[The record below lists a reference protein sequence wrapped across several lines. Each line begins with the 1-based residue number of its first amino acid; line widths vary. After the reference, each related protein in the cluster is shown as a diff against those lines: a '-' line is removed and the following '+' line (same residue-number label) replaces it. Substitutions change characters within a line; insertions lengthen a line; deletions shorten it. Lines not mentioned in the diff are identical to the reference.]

1 MNKQRHRLVF
11 NPRRGQIMAV
21 AESASCVGGAAKS
34 SSIGLALSLVMVFS
48 AGTQAQI
55 VADPNAPGHQRPT
68 VHSAPNGVPLVNIQT
83 PTPAGVSRNTYRQF
97 DVQSN
102 GAILNN
108 SRTQVQTQLGGW
120 VQGNPWLATGS
131 ARIIVNEVNS
141 SHPSLLQ
148 GHVEVAGERA
158 QVIIANPSGIQ
169 VQGGGFINAS
179 RATLTTGRPLWNHGD
194 LEGFRVQGGTIR
206 IDGAGLDASSTDYT
220 AILARAVEVNAGIW
234 AKELTVV
241 TGANDI
247 ADGRVEPLPSQ
258 ATGAVPTYALDVAE
272 LGGMYAGKI
281 HLIGTEVGLG
291 VNLRGVV
298 GATSGDVVIDASGK
312 LYQRGTLQASGSV
325 RVQASEAIHN
335 SGDVYSGADLSMSTT
350 QALTNSGRIDAASH
364 LLLQAASMDNQA
376 GARMAATADV
386 EVRAEGPLS
395 NQGEMVTAG
404 QLLVRADA
412 LDNANGQLQGRR
424 LDIDVRSLNNQ
435 QGSLWQ
441 TGTQAIQ
448 LTLGDLDNTQGR
460 IGSNQPQDGG
470 APTGGGPGSGGGSG
484 APAGGG
490 ASGGGSAAPGGS
502 TGSGSAVPELAPGLV
517 QVSGPTLNRDG
528 VVAAEGLI
536 GASVQGM
543 LNNTHGS
550 VYVNR
555 LDLRGAALDNTG
567 GYIGARQAELNVD
580 ALSNTDGAIEAQKL
594 LLTTARLDNT
604 RGLLS
609 ASQEVQ
615 IVATE
620 RLNNAQGDIQSLQGD
635 VQIGAGQLLNAGRV
649 RSATDLTLLV
659 DGELV
664 NTGVLAAE
672 GDATITAGSLASSG
686 ALAAGLHADGQLA
699 SEGDLKVTT
708 TQTLQA
714 GGLNLAAGALSMT
727 GSALDLANS
736 RTGARSQYLRATA
749 GNVDTRG
756 ATVVAADLLSMDA
769 NSTPTQTLNNAGGSL
784 SASQVR
790 LQVANLDNT
799 QGQISHTGTGELLIT
814 TPGRLENASGTIT
827 AVGTMT
833 LQAQDLGNAG
843 GRVVGGADV
852 SVRSA
857 TLDNTVGGTVHA
869 SGDLLLRTGQLNNN
883 GGTLQ
888 ALGHVTAQGEGQSST
903 LLNREGLI
911 RAGGTTDLSGQH
923 IDNSQTRGDQQ
934 GIEGLNVSLS
944 AATVLNQGGS
954 VVASQDL
961 TVTSTGNINNAQ
973 GQLSA
978 GRTLSLLDPAALAGG
993 TASLNI
999 NNTAGTLVADELVR
1013 VRAASVGLDGQI
1025 LSRQDIDLQLV
1036 GHHTVAEGASVVA
1049 NRHLTFKVNNGDL
1062 TNNGN
1067 LRAGKKL
1074 EVDARH
1080 ITNNATG
1087 VIGAEIVR
1095 LRALE
1100 NLVNRGLIDGV
1111 DTDVRARNLTN
1122 TATGRIY
1129 GEGVRVQSIND
1140 LTNEGNAVIAAHDT
1154 LQLGVG
1160 GTLTNRDGATLL
1172 SLGELAVG
1180 GALDADGEA
1189 TGAAQ
1194 AIHNRSA
1201 LIESAGDMRL
1211 SAGQLNNLNDQ
1222 LAYQVVPGEST
1233 SRTDYY
1239 TPIGYVGSEDVAW
1252 TAPTKVIMTNT
1263 GNTVILYSPYR
1274 LLVLPKT
1281 SAYAHP
1287 SYQAY
1292 YSGPEPFVPEHLWYT
1307 QGAGGDRNSRRIGD
1321 AFGYDR
1327 HSPVWQQFGLTA
1339 PAWDAPGER
1348 PQPRERINETLPPDP
1363 EATAA
1368 WMAAAAPWQEL
1379 QNRIDAFRAVV
1390 ESELLTFD
1398 MYRTYTETS
1407 HAAQVTASK
1416 PAGILSG
1423 GKLELHVGGTTL
1435 NQDSSIVAGGN
1446 INLHGGSVVNRSTEV
1461 SAPTQRTGTMNN
1473 WAVIGQDCDFGFGC
1487 DPVYGWASAPYAET
1501 VSRNVALGAVRFE
1514 QGVSP
1519 QAPSVQPGTFTPG
1532 STQAQAQATGAVSQ
1546 APGGVPNAGPGA
1558 PLPGMASPPPL
1569 HDGAPDP
1576 VRIGAPNLTL
1586 PSSSLFQLHP
1596 GNTSGY
1602 LVETDPRFADRR
1614 QWLSSD
1620 YMLAALA
1627 VDPTTAQKRL
1637 GDGYYEQRLVREQ
1650 VASLTGHRYL
1660 GDYTSDEH
1668 QYLALMNAGATFA
1681 QAHQLRPGIALS
1693 AAQVAA
1699 LTSDIVWLVE
1709 RSVTLPD
1716 GTTTLALVPQLYV
1729 RPQTGD
1735 LQPSGA
1741 LLAGKNVSLQ
1751 LSGDL
1756 INASG
1761 TIAGRQV
1768 TQITAANV
1776 HNLGGLIT
1784 SGQVSAV
1791 SAAQDIRNIG
1801 GAIGAQDALVLDA
1814 GRDLLVQ
1821 TTTAQGRGQAGAGT
1835 YSSQGIDRVAALYV
1849 SNPNGL
1855 LLASAGRDI
1864 NLTAA
1869 LVQSEGSVQ
1878 LQAGRDISLDTV
1890 QTRTDIAVQRDDRN
1904 HAGVR
1909 QSEEIGT
1916 RISSEGGTSLIA
1928 GQDIQARAAQVQA
1941 QGHLALQA
1949 GRDVNIE
1956 AGRQSLATDNASF
1969 AQGKGFLS
1977 SGSTEVREHRSES
1990 HAVAS
1995 NLGGEQVAIR
2005 SGQDTTVQ
2013 GSNVIGD
2020 HGLAVQAGRDLNIA
2034 AAQTSRRESRFEE
2047 NKSSGL
2053 FMSDGG
2059 INIGSQQHSTDL
2071 AIQST
2076 GATGSTVGAITGD
2089 VNLAAGQNY
2098 RQVGSDVLAPGG
2110 DINVQ
2115 AQSIEIKEARTTE
2128 QSRYEEKFKQS
2139 GLSIG
2144 AGGMIAAMQ
2153 GMTQTLE
2160 AIDDTS
2166 DNRTKALGA
2175 AAAALQVK
2183 SAADGVQDA
2192 LAKGAT
2198 PTEAALSINISIGS
2212 SSSHSTSQS
2221 QSDSAQG
2228 STVQAGGDVNL
2239 VASARSVRPE
2249 PVEGLSPGDIL
2260 IRGSKVSAGGTA
2272 RLSADGDIDLVSAQN
2287 TAEQSHQSSSKSGSV
2302 GIGIGANGISF
2313 NASASKSKGK
2323 GDGEE
2328 TTHTNTRIEAGERVL
2343 IESGANTTLQGA
2355 VVAAPQVQALVGG
2368 DLKIESVQD
2377 KATYQESSQSS
2388 GFSVSVCIP
2397 PICYGASSASV
2408 SAGSTKIDS
2417 NYESVNEQSAIR
2429 AGDGGFQ
2436 VQVDGATELIGG
2448 AITSTQ
2454 AAVDANANSLTTGTL
2469 ISMDVQN
2476 TAHTHAES
2484 SGVTLSTDMLN
2495 QGKYGAAKAVIGNA
2509 LNNANESGNS
2519 SGETL
2524 ATVSGANIT
2533 ITDESAQQAMT
2544 GQSAEEAVASL
2555 NRDSNVAH
2563 TAAQRQDAQAM
2574 KQSVETERAIKED
2587 LIKAVTAF
2595 TDEAYRSRMQKEPT
2609 LLKVECPAGQDCTAN
2624 PELLIRT
2631 PVTKEDVASAG
2642 PKSIIAVNGI
2652 LNDQKRGAELAF
2664 QNTEPVFNEITQQRE
2679 KPSVLYLM
2687 HIEPA
2692 HNSISEL
2699 LGVAYEKII
2708 ASADYGLANFLGYT
2722 NAQVLHA
2729 DLIES
2734 RGGAE
2739 TVSLGH
2745 SRGTLVQEG
2754 AFTILANRPDSDG
2767 NTYTNPNLSVR
2778 GVGGAADAEMYSEK
2792 ASKVLG
2798 PDGDKSQ
2805 ITYNYFSNDPVATSN
2820 LSGGNPGMWTLN
2832 DLWQVFNT
2840 NNSMHSCYGTGA
2852 AGCTQVEIPMPGGPQ
2867 GTPEGN
2873 AKLIEYVG
2881 GKRKGTKET
2890 SSKIGGAE

>member
-11 NPRRGQIMAV
+11 NARRGQIMAV
-21 AESASCVGGAAKS
+21 AESASCVGGGAKT
-34 SSIGLALSLVMVFS
+34 SSIGLALALTLSLVLVFS
-48 AGTQAQI
+48 ASTQAQI
-55 VADPNAPGHQRPT
+55 IADPNAPGHQRPT

-108 SRTQVQTQLGGW
+108 SRTQAQTQLGGW
-120 VQGNPWLATGS
+120 VQGNPWLAAGS

-169 VQGGGFINAS
+169 VQGSGFINAS
-179 RATLTTGRPLWNHGD
+179 RATLTTGRPVWSNGD

-206 IDGAGLDASSTDYT
+206 IHGAGLDASSTDYT

-241 TGANDI
+241 TGANEI
-247 ADGRVEPLPSQ
+247 AAGRVEAIPSH

-291 VNLRGVV
+291 VNLRGVL
-298 GATSGDVVIDASGK
+298 GATSGDVVVDASGK
-312 LYQRGTLQASGSV
+312 LYQQGTMQASGSV
-325 RVQASEAIHN
+325 RVQTSEAIHN
-335 SGDVYSGADLSMSTT
+335 SGDVYSGADLSMATT
-350 QALTNSGRIDAASH
+350 QALTNEGRMDAAGH
-364 LLLQAASMDNQA
+364 LQLQAASLDNQA
-376 GARMAATADV
+376 HGHIAANADFQLRV
-386 EVRAEGPLS
+386 EGPLT
-395 NQGEMVTAG
+395 NQGEMVSGG
-404 QLLVRADA
+404 QLLLRADT
-412 LDNANGQLQGRR
+412 LDNAHGQLQGRR

-435 QGSLWQ
+435 QGNLWQ
-441 TGTQAIQ
+441 TGTQA
-448 LTLGDLDNTQGR
+448 LHLKLGELDNTQGR
-460 IGSNQPQDGG
+460 IGSSQPLDGG
-470 APTGGGPGSGGGSG
+470 APTGGGTGSGGGSG
-484 APAGGG
+484 APASGG

-502 TGSGSAVPELAPGLV
+502 TGAGSAVPELAPGLV
-517 QVSGPTLNRDG
+517 QVSGPMLNREG

-536 GASVQGM
+536 GASVQGL
-543 LNNTHGS
+543 LNNHHGS
-550 VYVNR
+550 LYVDR

-567 GYIGARQAELNVD
+567 GYIGARLAELNVD
-580 ALSNTDGAIEAQKL
+580 TVSNSDGAIEAQKL
-594 LLTTARLDNT
+594 QLNTARLDNT

-635 VQIGAGQLLNAGRV
+635 VQIGTGQLLNAGRV
-649 RSATDLTLLV
+649 RSAADLTLLV
-659 DGELV
+659 DGEMV
-664 NTGVLAAE
+664 NTGVVAAE

-699 SEGDLKVTT
+699 SKGDLKVTT
-708 TQTLQA
+708 MQTLQA
-714 GGLNLAAGALSMT
+714 SGLNLAAGALSLT

-736 RTGARSQYLRATA
+736 RTGARSQHLRATA

-756 ATVVAADLLSMDA
+756 ATVVAADLLSVDA
-769 NSTPTQTLNNAGGSL
+769 NTTQTQTLNNAGGTL

-799 QGQISHTGTGELLIT
+799 QGLISHTGTGEMLIT
-814 TPGRLENASGTIT
+814 TPGRLENANGTIT
-827 AVGTMT
+827 AVGNMA
-833 LQAQDLGNAG
+833 LQAQDLRNAG
-843 GRVVGGADV
+843 GQVVGGADV
-852 SVRSA
+852 TVRSV
-857 TLDNTVGGTVHA
+857 TIDNTASGTVQA

-888 ALGHVTAQGEGQSST
+888 ALGHLTAQGEGQSST

-911 RAGGTTDLSGQH
+911 RAGGTTDLSAQH
-923 IDNSQTRGDQQ
+923 IDNSQTRGNQQ
-934 GIEGLNVSLS
+934 GVEGLNVNLS

-954 VVASQDL
+954 VVASRYL

-973 GQLSA
+973 GQMSA
-978 GRTLSLLDPAALAGG
+978 GRTLSLLDPAASAGG

-999 NNTAGTLVADELVR
+999 TNTAGTLVADELVR
-1013 VRAASVGLDGQI
+1013 VRAASLGLDGHI

-1087 VIGAEIVR
+1087 VISAETVR

-1222 LAYQVVPGEST
+1222 LAYKVVPGEST

-1239 TPIGYVGSEDVAW
+1239 TPVGYVGSEDVAW
-1252 TAPTKVIMTNT
+1252 TAPTKVIMTST
-1263 GNTVILYSPYR
+1263 GNTVILYTPYR

-1307 QGAGGDRNSRRIGD
+1307 QGAGGDRNSRRVAD

-1363 EATAA
+1363 EATAV
-1368 WMAAAAPWQEL
+1368 WLAAAAPWQEL

-1398 MYRTYTETS
+1398 LYRSYTETPQT
-1407 HAAQVTASK
+1407 AQVTSSR
-1416 PAGILSG
+1416 PAKILSG

-1446 INLHGGSVVNRSTEV
+1446 IDLQGGSVVNRSTEV

-1501 VSRNVALGAVRFE
+1501 VNRHVALGAVRYE
-1514 QGVSP
+1514 QGVRP
-1519 QAPSVQPGTFTPG
+1519 QTPSAQPGTFTPG
-1532 STQAQAQATGAVSQ
+1532 NTQAQAQTAGTVSL
-1546 APGGVPNAGPGA
+1546 APGGAPNTGSGTQ
-1558 PLPGMASPPPL
+1558 LPGMASPPPL
-1569 HDGAPDP
+1569 HDGVPDP

-1586 PSSSLFQLHP
+1586 PSSALFQLHP
-1596 GNTSGY
+1596 GSTSGY

-1660 GDYTSDEH
+1660 GDYTSDEQ
-1668 QYLALMNAGATFA
+1668 QYRALMNAGATFA

-1729 RPQTGD
+1729 RPQVGD

-1741 LLAGKNVSLQ
+1741 LLAGKNVNLQ
-1751 LSGDL
+1751 LSSDL

-1768 TQITAANV
+1768 TQINATNV
-1776 HNLGGLIT
+1776 HNLGGLVT
-1784 SGQVSAV
+1784 SGQVTAV
-1791 SAAQDIRNIG
+1791 TAAQDIRNIG
-1801 GAIGAQDALVLDA
+1801 GAIAAQDTLVLDA
-1814 GRDLLVQ
+1814 GRDLIVQ
-1821 TTTAQGRGQAGAGT
+1821 TNTAQGRGQAGAGA

-1855 LLASAGRDI
+1855 LLASAGRDVK
-1864 NLTAA
+1864 LTAA

-1878 LQAGRDISLDTV
+1878 LQAGRDITLDTV
-1890 QTRTDIAVQRDDRN
+1890 QTRTDVAVQRDDRN
-1904 HAGVR
+1904 YAGVR

-1941 QGHLALQA
+1941 QGQLALQA

-1956 AGRQSLATDNASF
+1956 AGQQGLAIDNASF
-1969 AQGKGFLS
+1969 AQRKGFLS

-1990 HAVAS
+1990 NAVAS
-1995 NLGGEQVAIR
+1995 NLGGDQVAIR

-2013 GSNVIGD
+2013 GSSVIGD
-2020 HGLAVQAGRDLNIA
+2020 HGVAVQAGRDLNIV
-2034 AAQTSRRESRFEE
+2034 AAQTSRSESRFEE

-2053 FMSDGG
+2053 FFSDGG
-2059 INIGSQQHSTDL
+2059 ITLGSQQHSTDL
-2071 AIQST
+2071 ATQGT
-2076 GATGSTVGAITGD
+2076 GAAGSTVGAISGD
-2089 VNLAAGQNY
+2089 INLTAGRSY
-2098 RQVGSDVLAPGG
+2098 RQTGSDVLAPEG

-2115 AQSIEIKEARTTE
+2115 ARSIQIKEARVTE
-2128 QSRYEEKFKQS
+2128 QLQFEEKARQGGLTLGIS
-2139 GLSIG
+2139 GG
-2144 AGGMIAAMQ
+2144 AVAAVQ
-2153 GMTQTLE
+2153 GMAQMAE
-2160 AIDDTS
+2160 AIGETGDT
-2166 DNRTKALGA
+2166 RMKALGVA
-2175 AAAALQVK
+2175 AAGLQ
-2183 SAADGVQDA
+2183 
-2192 LAKGAT
+2192 AKGAIDGMQ
-2198 PTEAALSINISIGS
+2198 AAQASGAGPADAAAGMSVSISLGAS
-2212 SSSHSTSQS
+2212 SSQSNSQS
-2221 QSDSAQG
+2221 QSNNAQG
-2228 STVQAGGDVNL
+2228 STLKAGGDVNL
-2239 VASARSVRPE
+2239 KASGAGAQS
-2249 PVEGLSPGDIL
+2249 DIL
-2260 IRGSKVSAGGTA
+2260 VRGSEVSAGKTA
-2272 RLSADGDIDLVSAQN
+2272 RLSAQGDIKLQAAQN
-2287 TAEQSHQSSSKSGSV
+2287 TTTQSSSSKNSSGSIGLSLGAQT
-2302 GIGIGANGISF
+2302 GITIA
-2313 NASASKSKGK
+2313 ASAGKGK
-2323 GDGEE
+2323 GAGEE
-2328 TTHTNTRIEAGERVL
+2328 TTHTNTRIEAGRLVQ
-2343 IESGANTTLQGA
+2343 IESGGDTTLQGA
-2355 VVAAPQVQALVGG
+2355 VVQADTVKAEVGG
-2368 DLKIESVQD
+2368 DLRIESLQD
-2377 KATYQESSQSS
+2377 TSTYRESSQQVGGSVNIGVS
-2388 GFSVSVCIP
+2388 GGGSLSISKNKIVSD
-2397 PICYGASSASV
+2397 YQ
-2408 SAGSTKIDS
+2408 
-2417 NYESVNEQSAIR
+2417 SVNEQSGIR

-2436 VQVDGATELIGG
+2436 VNVDGATELKGG

-2454 AAVDANANSLTTGTL
+2454 AAIERGANSLTTGTL
-2469 ISMDVQN
+2469 ISGDLQN
-2476 TAHTHAES
+2476 TAHAHAES
-2484 SGVTLSTDMLN
+2484 SGVTLSSDMLN

-2509 LNNANESGNS
+2509 LNNAHEAGNS
-2519 SGETL
+2519 SGHTL
-2524 ATVSGANIT
+2524 ATVSSANIT
-2533 ITDESAQQAMT
+2533 ITDKSTQHATT
-2544 GQSAEEAVASL
+2544 GYTGGEAVAHL
-2555 NRDSNVAH
+2555 NRDADAAH
-2563 TAAQRQDAQAM
+2563 TAAQRQDVQAM
-2574 KQSVETERAIKED
+2574 KQSVEAERAIKQE
-2587 LIKAVTAF
+2587 LVKAVTAL
-2595 TDEAYRSRMQKEPT
+2595 TDEAYRSRMQQKPT
-2609 LLKVECPAGQDCTAN
+2609 ILKVECPAGQDCSAS

-2631 PVTKEDVASAG
+2631 PVTREEIANAEL
-2642 PKSIIAVNGI
+2642 KSIIAVNGI

-2664 QNTEPVFNEITQQRE
+2664 QNTLPSAETGE
-2679 KPSVLYLM
+2679 KPKALYLM

-2722 NAQVLHA
+2722 NAQLLYA
-2729 DLIES
+2729 DLMES
-2734 RGGAE
+2734 RGGAG

-2754 AFTILANRPDSDG
+2754 AFTILSNPRGEQGSA
-2767 NTYTNPNLSVR
+2767 YTNPNLIVR
-2778 GVGGAADAEMYSEK
+2778 GVGGAADAKAYSEK
-2792 ASKVLG
+2792 AANVLG
-2798 PDGDKSQ
+2798 PEGDKSK
-2805 ITYNYFSNDPVATSN
+2805 ITFSYFSNDPVATSN
-2820 LSGGNPGMWTLN
+2820 LAGGNPGMWTLN
-2832 DLWQVFNT
+2832 DLWQVFKT

-2881 GKRKGTKET
+2881 GERKGAKAMQ
-2890 SSKIGGAE
+2890 SKMGDAQ